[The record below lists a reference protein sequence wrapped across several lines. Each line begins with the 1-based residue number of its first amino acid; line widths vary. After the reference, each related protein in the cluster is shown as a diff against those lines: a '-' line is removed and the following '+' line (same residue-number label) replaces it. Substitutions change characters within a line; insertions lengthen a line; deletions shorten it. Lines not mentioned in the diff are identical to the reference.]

1 MGQPAKPYIG
11 GQAVLEGV
19 MMRSP
24 RTFVVVVRRP
34 DGSLAVR
41 EEAWETLGASLP
53 FLKWPLFR
61 GAVTLVESLWN
72 GYSALTFSAEQA
84 MPPTEGAAE
93 GEGKG
98 GLYAAMAASSLF
110 VIALFMATPHLLTV
124 GVGRLLGHDLPTTS
138 LLFHAVDTGFK
149 LLIFGSYLGLISR
162 TAEAKRLFQYH
173 GAEHKA
179 IWAYESGK
187 PLTVEGAAPFTT
199 LHPRCGTSF
208 LVMVMAVQ
216 MVVTALVFSQV
227 PQLSPHLWL
236 HHVLV
241 VLLKIPLMFPI
252 AGLTYEFQKWT
263 ARPNCPRPLLWLA
276 RPGLWMQHITTRE
289 PSPDQ
294 LEVAVVALSRALAR
308 EEGRAAV
315 DGVQIV
321 PSSLQP
327 ALAK

>member
-1 MGQPAKPYIG
+1 MGQPVKPYIG

-24 RTFVVVVRRP
+24 RSFVVVVRRP

-41 EEAWETLGASLP
+41 EEAWETLGGGLP
-53 FLKWPLFR
+53 FLRWPFFR

-84 MPPTEGAAE
+84 MPPDEKQTPAE
-93 GEGKG
+93 AKS
-98 GLYAAMAASSLF
+98 GLYAAMGLSTLF
-110 VIALFMATPHLLTV
+110 VVALFMATPHLLTV
-124 GVGRLLGHDLPTTS
+124 GVGKWFGYDLPTTS
-138 LLFHAVDTGFK
+138 LAFHAVDTAFK
-149 LLIFGSYLGLISR
+149 LLMFTGYLGLIAR
-162 TAEAKRLFQYH
+162 TNEAKRLFQYH

-179 IWAYESGK
+179 IWAYESGE
-187 PLTVEGAAPFTT
+187 PLTVAGATRFTT

-227 PQLSPHLWL
+227 PQLSSHLWL

-241 VLLKIPLMFPI
+241 VMLKIPLMFPI
-252 AGLTYEFQKWT
+252 AGLTYEFQKLT
-263 ARPNCPRPLLWLA
+263 ARPNCPRPLTWLA
-276 RPGLWMQHITTRE
+276 RPGLWMQHITTSE
-289 PSPDQ
+289 PTPEQ

-308 EEGRAAV
+308 EEGREAV
-315 DGVQIV
+315 DGVHV
-321 PSSLQP
+321 VASALQP
-327 ALAK
+327 VLAK